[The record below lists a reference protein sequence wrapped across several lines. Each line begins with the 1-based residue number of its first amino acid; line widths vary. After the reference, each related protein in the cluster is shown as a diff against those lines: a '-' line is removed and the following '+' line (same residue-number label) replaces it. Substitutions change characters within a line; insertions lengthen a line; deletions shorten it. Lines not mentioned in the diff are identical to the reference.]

1 MIHSG
6 CFLMLN
12 KIWAGLIILGLLF
25 AVGQDIQDE
34 ITNTYN
40 NGVIHNT
47 PYSYTEHST
56 NQLSLTLNNVS
67 LFADIKT
74 VEFVHI
80 HLDTSSPLNLLNIA
94 RANGNKSTLIA
105 RIISKN
111 DTQLSLLLP
120 ELHWHKLRSVTEAAF
135 DMAKFAVKLAI
146 GLIGIMALWLGL
158 MQIAEKSGLINH
170 VVKLVQPLLY
180 WLFPN
185 IPKGHPVFGS
195 ISMNMAANILGLG
208 NAATP
213 LGIKAMQQ
221 LQSLN
226 DNKNTASDEMCMFLA
241 LNTSS
246 VQLLPPVTLI
256 ALMGTQVSE
265 LIIPIILA
273 TSCSTITAILVAK
286 LYSRRRNKQDT
297 TCNS

>member
-1 MIHSG
+1 
-6 CFLMLN
+6 MLN
-12 KIWAGLIILGLLF
+12 KIWASLIILGLLF

-34 ITNTYN
+34 FSNTYN

-47 PYSYTEHST
+47 PYSYREHST
-56 NQLSLTLNNVS
+56 HQISLTLHNAS
-67 LFADIKT
+67 LAAIIKS
-74 VEFVHI
+74 EQLIHI
-80 HLDTSSPLNLLNIA
+80 QLNKNSPVNLLNIA
-94 RANGNKSTLIA
+94 TANGNKNLLIA

-111 DTQLSLLLP
+111 DAQLNILLP

-135 DMAKFAVKLAI
+135 DMAKFAVKLAL

-185 IPKGHPVFGS
+185 IPKNHPVFGS

-226 DNKNTASDEMCMFLA
+226 NNKDTASDEMCMFLA

-273 TSCSTITAILVAK
+273 TSCSTITAIVVARI
-286 LYSRRRNKQDT
+286 YSRNNHKQDT
-297 TCNS
+297 TCSS